1 MIKLAVFD
9 LGGTLM
15 EYQCLHLSWISNYK
29 KCFDYVNEKLGLGLS
44 EEQIEKSIQIL
55 TDYNPRVKP
64 READIEPEVIFNDV
78 TAGWML
84 PDSLAD
90 SIPVAKIIDIFFEA
104 MELKPLIYEDSIP
117 CLKGLREK
125 GIKLAVLTDV
135 ATGMP
140 DQLHKNYN
148 GLLLPY
154 FDMYVS
160 SLSCG
165 FKKPN
170 PKGLCDIAAFFHEEP
185 QNMLMIGDD
194 KRDVLVAQRFGCK
207 SVLIERPSSD
217 LHESGRDYG
226 QDFTISDLSEL
237 CDKDFDRIF
246 G

>member
-15 EYQCLHLSWISNYK
+15 EYQGLHLSWISNYK
-29 KCFDYVNEKLGLGLS
+29 KCFDYVNEMLGLGLT
-44 EEQIEKSIQIL
+44 EAQIEKSIQIL
-55 TDYNPRVKP
+55 SDFNPRVKP
-64 READIEPEVIFNDV
+64 REKEIEPEIIFKEVTND
-78 TAGWML
+78 WKL
-84 PDSLAD
+84 PDSLAL
-90 SIPVAKIIDIFFEA
+90 SKIIDLFFDA

-117 CLKGLREK
+117 CLKALRER
-125 GIKLAVLTDV
+125 GIKIAVLTDV

-148 GLLLPY
+148 APLLPY
-154 FDMYVS
+154 FDLYVS

-170 PKGLCDIAAFFHEEP
+170 TKGLCDIAAFFHEEP
-185 QNMLMIGDD
+185 QNILMIGDD

-207 SVLIERPSSD
+207 SVLIERLVSD

>member
-1 MIKLAVFD
+1 MINLAVFD

-15 EYQCLHLSWISNYK
+15 EYQGLHLSWISNYK
-29 KCFDYVNEKLGLGLS
+29 KCFDYVNEKLGLGLT
-44 EEQIEKSIQIL
+44 EAQIEKSIQIL

-64 READIEPEVIFNDV
+64 READIEPEIIFKDV

-84 PDSLAD
+84 PD

-104 MELKPLIYEDSIP
+104 LELNPLIYEDSIP
-117 CLKGLREK
+117 CLKALRER
-125 GIKLAVLTDV
+125 GIKIAVLTDV

-148 GLLLPY
+148 GPLLPY

-170 PKGLCDIAAFFHEEP
+170 PKGLYDIAAFFHAEAE
-185 QNMLMIGDD
+185 NMLMIGDD

-207 SVLIERPSSD
+207 SVLIERPASD
-217 LHESGRDYG
+217 LHEAGRDYG
-226 QDFTISDLSEL
+226 QDFTITSLSEL
-237 CDKDFDRIF
+237 YDRDFDRIF